1 MVKDIRPQLGRK
13 QPTLLIVAALVA
25 MFFASFYLYRVF
37 EAIPAALETA
47 SPAALMITLGMML
60 IMFVLYTNYVITIFR
75 LSSGSRK
82 AWVGVIR
89 FSITYT
95 SMSILGT
102 IGLSEILP
110 IEAAFQ
116 GTYAMWI
123 LIVVVIVLITY
134 MLTENVRKF
143 FTPGYADEAELKEW
157 VKYVAG
163 VDPFRGKNLVIP
175 EDLSA

>member
-13 QPTLLIVAALVA
+13 QPTLLIVVALVA

-37 EAIPAALETA
+37 EAIPDAMETA
-47 SPAALMITLGMML
+47 SPTALMVTLGMML

-95 SMSILGT
+95 FMAVLGT
-102 IGLSEILP
+102 IGLSEMLP
-110 IEAAFQ
+110 MEVAFQ

-123 LIVVVIVLITY
+123 LIAVVIVLILY
-134 MLTENVRKF
+134 MLTGNVRKF
-143 FTPGYADEAELKEW
+143 FTPGYADEVGLKEW
-157 VKYVAG
+157 AKYIAG
-163 VDPFRGKNLVIP
+163 IDPFRGKNLVIP

>member
-1 MVKDIRPQLGRK
+1 MVKDMRLQLGRK
-13 QPTLLIVAALVA
+13 PPMLLIAVALVA
-25 MFFASFYLYRVF
+25 LFFASFYLYRVF
-37 EAIPAALETA
+37 EAVPGAMETA
-47 SPAALMITLGMML
+47 SPVALMVTLGMML
-60 IMFVLYTNYVITIFR
+60 MMFVLYTNYVITIFR

-95 SMSILGT
+95 LMSVLGT

-123 LIVVVIVLITY
+123 LIAVVVILIMY
-134 MLTENVRKF
+134 MLTPNVRKF

-157 VKYVAG
+157 VKYIAG

-175 EDLSA
+175 EDLYA

>member
-1 MVKDIRPQLGRK
+1 MVRDIKAQLGRK
-13 QPTLLIVAALVA
+13 PPTLLIAVALVA
-25 MFFASFYLYRVF
+25 LFFASFYLYRVF
-37 EAIPAALETA
+37 EAIPEAMETA
-47 SPAALMITLGMML
+47 SPLALMATLGMML

-89 FSITYT
+89 FSITY
-95 SMSILGT
+95 SMMSILGT

-123 LIVVVIVLITY
+123 LIAVVIVLIVY
-134 MLTENVRKF
+134 MLTGNVRRF

-157 VKYVAG
+157 MKYIAG

-175 EDLSA
+175 EDLYA